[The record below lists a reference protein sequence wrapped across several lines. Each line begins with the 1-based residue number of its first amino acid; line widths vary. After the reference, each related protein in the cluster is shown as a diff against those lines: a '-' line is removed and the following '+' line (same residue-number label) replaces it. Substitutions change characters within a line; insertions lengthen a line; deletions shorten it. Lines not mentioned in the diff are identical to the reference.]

1 MGNTASNS
9 AHFPASTST
18 LCVLPLRTNGQSR
31 FSIAVGPMPASVS
44 SRLSEAEYAQ
54 LIETINKALHPLS
67 HFGLLSLLLP
77 FILVD
82 ILTMVLL
89 CAIDPGLLLSPWD
102 YPLVE
107 LALPVS
113 LEFGLIF
120 CGFPAMVYLVNR
132 RMESVQA
139 RVRAELDAASRK
151 FGARGVNLQLRQGVI
166 GAGAGT
172 NMWVELLVLPLIQ
185 VRERD

>member
-1 MGNTASNS
+1 MKR
-9 AHFPASTST
+9 
-18 LCVLPLRTNGQSR
+18 V
-31 FSIAVGPMPASVS
+31 FSFVV
-44 SRLSEAEYAQ
+44 
-54 LIETINKALHPLS
+54 
-67 HFGLLSLLLP
+67 SLLAVL
-77 FILVD
+77 FIVMGVRWLIAPD
-82 ILTMVLL
+82 GI
-89 CAIDPGLLLSPWD
+89 A
-102 YPLVE
+102 
-107 LALPVS
+107 

-132 RMESVQA
+132 RMESVQT